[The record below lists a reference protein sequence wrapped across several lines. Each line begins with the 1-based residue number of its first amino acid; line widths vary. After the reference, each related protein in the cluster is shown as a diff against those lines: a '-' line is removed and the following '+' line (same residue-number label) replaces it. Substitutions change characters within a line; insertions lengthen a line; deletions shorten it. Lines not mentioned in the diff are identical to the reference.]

1 MSLQLMYIGGGG
13 GHYNCKKRLL
23 RICKM
28 AYPTEMLMEMVS
40 QWLFIT
46 VKLSILHA
54 TLVTLPGGLVTA
66 FHQAVW

>member
-13 GHYNCKKRLL
+13 DYNCEKRLL

-28 AYPTEMLMEMVS
+28 GYPTGMLMGMVS
-40 QWLFIT
+40 HWLFVT

-66 FHQAVW
+66 YHQAVW